1 MCFFYFTFFLGFY
14 IKTSETI
21 VLSNEDLQF
30 LVCSLHTGYA
40 VIENAYKSRQTWI
53 KTSEIEFSVVNY
65 GRLVTAC
72 KLWPVQKER

>member
-1 MCFFYFTFFLGFY
+1 MVIKYTEIFFMYFNVFLFILLFFLGFY

-40 VIENAYKSRQTWI
+40 VIENSLKSRQT
-53 KTSEIEFSVVNY
+53 
-65 GRLVTAC
+65 G
-72 KLWPVQKER
+72 